1 MCMVLYTAL
10 AITCQ
15 DPTGYEPDDPYVPAP
30 DPPEIVYPLADTSF
44 NATIGVPVMVLFDW
58 TAVTSAEAYEIQ
70 HDTAL
75 AFPNDTSEITQASP
89 VYIAFLRYS
98 PLTTHYYR
106 IRALSASWQDG
117 HTAWSET
124 RKFYI
129 KPDP

>member
-1 MCMVLYTAL
+1 MALGMVLAL
-10 AITCQ
+10 TCQ
-15 DPTGYEPDDPYVPAP
+15 DPTGYDPGDPYVDAP
-30 DPPEIVYPLADTSF
+30 DPPEIVYPVADTSF
-44 NATIGVPVMVLFDW
+44 NASIGVPVMVLFDW
-58 TAVTSAEAYEIQ
+58 TAVSGAEAYEIQ

-89 VYIAFLRYS
+89 VYIVFLRYS
-98 PLTTHYYR
+98 PVTVHYCR

-117 HTAWSET
+117 HTEWSQT